1 MRGQADQEGTWEAN
15 LAILLVSFFEVF
27 ATFQI
32 LTRRHSPPTSRAAS
46 MVGMSVEREVRM
58 RERARERQIKW
69 DMQAKKAEAS
79 RGGRADP

>member
-1 MRGQADQEGTWEAN
+1 MRGKADQEGTWEAN
-15 LAILLVSFFEVF
+15 LAIFVSFFEVF
-27 ATFQI
+27 AAFQI

-46 MVGMSVEREVRM
+46 MTSPDMAARM
-58 RERARERQIKW
+58 RKRAQERQIKW